1 MVFGLDNVDNGIS
14 FKIGG
19 EILERVDCY
28 QYLGLYVDNRL
39 TFHDHLTKLIQ
50 QLNLKLNY
58 FAKIRKFLTTKTAL
72 TIYKATMLPLLDYAD
87 LVFEQN
93 IKYVNKQLQKIQ
105 NRALRLIYNQ
115 HLIEYN
121 NRLSTYVL
129 HENAKMCRLKYRRGK
144 HLLINAYDL
153 ASKPDNLDRRQLP
166 TRAHEGKRL
175 SIPKIRNKKC
185 YRSIYYRAADSWN
198 KLIPS
203 MTLIDSRP
211 GFKRLLDGLIV
222 NPYTQ
227 DD

>member
-1 MVFGLDNVDNGIS
+1 
-14 FKIGG
+14 
-19 EILERVDCY
+19 
-28 QYLGLYVDNRL
+28 
-39 TFHDHLTKLIQ
+39 
-50 QLNLKLNY
+50 
-58 FAKIRKFLTTKTAL
+58 
-72 TIYKATMLPLLDYAD
+72 MLPLLDYAD

-115 HLIEYN
+115 HLIEYD

-144 HLLINAYDL
+144 HLLIHAYDL

-175 SIPKIRNKKC
+175 SIPKIRNKKF
-185 YRSIYYRAADSWN
+185 YRSIYHFVHYRAADSWN

-222 NPYTQ
+222 NPYTE